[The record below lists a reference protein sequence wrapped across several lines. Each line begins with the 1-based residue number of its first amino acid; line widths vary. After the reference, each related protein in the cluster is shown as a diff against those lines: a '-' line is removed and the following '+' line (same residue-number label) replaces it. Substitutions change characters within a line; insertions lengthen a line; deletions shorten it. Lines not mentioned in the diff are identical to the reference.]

1 MASWEEALSRL
12 VDAVDVGNYEDDIN
26 TLRESLSGM
35 SGLENIRQE
44 LDTVKQTLAERETAY
59 SDLEQKYRTRFK
71 ELLRANNASNGRV
84 DEIIIETNKDDEKPI
99 TFADLSLNAETE

>member
-35 SGLENIRQE
+35 TGMENIRQE
-44 LDTVKQTLAERETAY
+44 LDAVKQTLAERETAY

-71 ELLRANNASNGRV
+71 ELLAANSASNEGV
-84 DEIIIETNKDDEKPI
+84 DETIIDANKGDGKPI
-99 TFADLSLNAETE
+99 TFADLSLDAETE